1 MSFMPMKSVRF
12 FLLLVLIIGSTNR
25 LTAQLSARYS
35 QSDTANI
42 ETLNYDNYAPAV
54 ISLWN
59 AAIADSIPFDEV
71 KTKPSFERGYKGCLE
86 TGFDLQFGKADYLNW
101 YKINFINAYQFNP
114 GLTLGIGAGLRKN
127 LKNESLLV
135 PVFLSLKS
143 FSNTHESVN
152 PYFSLQAG
160 ITMNTAVHFS
170 KTGYYISPQ
179 IGVRKSFGR
188 KSGIYAAVGVEM
200 KRYTQKGGYTSDHIG
215 PIMYPESYLDMMH
228 ISFVVGWEF

>member
-1 MSFMPMKSVRF
+1 
-12 FLLLVLIIGSTNR
+12 
-25 LTAQLSARYS
+25 
-35 QSDTANI
+35 
-42 ETLNYDNYAPAV
+42 
-54 ISLWN
+54 
-59 AAIADSIPFDEV
+59 
-71 KTKPSFERGYKGCLE
+71 
-86 TGFDLQFGKADYLNW
+86 
-101 YKINFINAYQFNP
+101 
-114 GLTLGIGAGLRKN
+114 LTLGIGAGLRKN

-170 KTGYYISPQ
+170 KTGYYVSPQ